1 MTTLIK
7 TRNSM
12 YELDTENKQIRR
24 LTGNN
29 APTPCQGDDNEYKTY
44 SEIITHPVDSFPYFM
59 EPASSSVEINESAV
73 GSMLVIFWPDS
84 NKYTHTSEIKEI
96 INN

>member
-7 TRNSM
+7 TLNSM
-12 YELDTENKQIRR
+12 YELDVENKQIRR

-29 APTPCQGDDNEYKTY
+29 VPTPCQGNDNEYKTY
-44 SEIITHPVDSFPYFM
+44 SEITTHPANSFTYFM
-59 EPASSSVEINESAV
+59 EPAQSSVEINDSAV
-73 GSMLVIFWPDS
+73 GSILVIFWPDS
-84 NKYTHTSEIKEI
+84 SKYTRTSEIKEV